1 MRYMLNNIDFSGE
14 VVIGEGEI
22 DEAPMLY
29 IGEKVGL
36 GGEEWDIA
44 VDPIDG
50 TRMVALGQ
58 DNAVAVMVLAQK
70 DSLLKAPD
78 MYMEKLIVGSEG
90 AGAVSLNNTIEENL
104 ISLSKKL
111 NKRIKDLCIMTLS
124 KPRHEETIKIIQGM
138 GAKVIAIP
146 DGDVEG
152 SVLVAMPESE
162 VDMFYGIG
170 GAPEGVISAAIMRAM
185 GGDMEARLL
194 TRSNSKGK
202 SEINDSLS
210 LVELAKLKELGL
222 EEGKI
227 LSRDQLSS
235 SDKLIVSMTGITNGS
250 LLKGTTISGNLG
262 TTETL
267 LIRGTSR
274 TVRKI
279 ESTHYINRKDKN
291 LKSIL
296 NMD

>member
-1 MRYMLNNIDFSGE
+1 MLFRS
-14 VVIGEGEI
+14 
-22 DEAPMLY
+22 
-29 IGEKVGL
+29 
-36 GGEEWDIA
+36 
-44 VDPIDG
+44 
-50 TRMVALGQ
+50 
-58 DNAVAVMVLAQK
+58 
-70 DSLLKAPD
+70 
-78 MYMEKLIVGSEG
+78 
-90 AGAVSLNNTIEENL
+90 
-104 ISLSKKL
+104 
-111 NKRIKDLCIMTLS
+111 
-124 KPRHEETIKIIQGM
+124 
-138 GAKVIAIP
+138 
-146 DGDVEG
+146 
-152 SVLVAMPESE
+152 
-162 VDMFYGIG
+162 
-170 GAPEGVISAAIMRAM
+170 
-185 GGDMEARLL
+185 
-194 TRSNSKGK
+194 SNSKGK